1 MIMSGFQNFFSAVQ
15 NVSARLAMLTGK
27 RCSICGAVIEETGRE
42 IIVCR
47 DCSGQ
52 LRPRKGGFCGMC
64 ARIYA
69 LENRSVHLC
78 FDCRNISRPWRG
90 ISFFSVYQGLLKEII
105 LKYKFRG
112 DLGLG
117 NVLADLLFKAARSH
131 PLESLDFLIPVPLH
145 PLRLRQRGFN
155 QSLELSRILGQKTD
169 LRVLRDT
176 LVKTAHTPP
185 QSSLERRQRLKS
197 LKKVFEVSGDG
208 LKDKRIL
215 LVDDIM
221 TTGST
226 LDGCARALI
235 RAGASEVRIVFLAR
249 AV

>member
-1 MIMSGFQNFFSAVQ
+1 MFSRAQSFFRTIPGCAG
-15 NVSARLAMLTGK
+15 RLFLLAGK
-27 RCSICGAVIEETGRE
+27 RCSICGAVIEQARAEG
-42 IIVCR
+42 ILCH
-47 DCSGQ
+47 DCSRK
-52 LRPRKGGFCGMC
+52 LKARKGGFCGMC

-69 LENRSVHLC
+69 LENSSVHLC
-78 FDCRNISRPWRG
+78 FDCRNISRPWHG
-90 ISFFSVYQGLLKEII
+90 ISFFSVYRGLLKEII

-117 NVLADLLFKAARSH
+117 NVLADLLFDAASSH
-131 PLESLDFLIPVPLH
+131 PLESLDFIIPVPLH
-145 PLRLRQRGFN
+145 PKRLRQRGFN

-169 LRVLRDT
+169 LRVLKDT
-176 LVKTAHTPP
+176 LVKTSHTPP

-197 LKKVFEVSGDG
+197 LKKVFEVSSDQ
-208 LKDKRIL
+208 LKDKRVL

-235 RAGASEVRIVFLAR
+235 RAGVLEVKIVFLAR